1 MTTIR
6 MIGWCEKLLAPDLL
20 RLLQLK
26 LSLNK
31 KLDVLKQLDSE
42 ILEMIEEDK
51 VANEIEQSDQFKEG
65 IYTIDQLRVSENI
78 LITRAVTLVSQQKM
92 YGKWCNSTL

>member
-1 MTTIR
+1 M
-6 MIGWCEKLLAPDLL
+6 APDLL

-65 IYTIDQLRVSENI
+65 ICTINQLRVSENI
-78 LITRAVTLVSQQKM
+78 LIAHAVTLVSQQKM
-92 YGKWCNSTL
+92 YGKFHTLKRASHDNYTVCAI